1 MTNGAVDGVSTMPG
15 ENELRAILAV
25 PLELAAPAELD
36 ADANLVL
43 LGLSSLEIMR
53 MVGRWNKAGIPADFE
68 VLIDVPTLRAWVT
81 YFAGLETGR

>member
-1 MTNGAVDGVSTMPG
+1 MTNGAVQGVSASPG
-15 ENELRAILAV
+15 ESELRALLAV
-25 PLELAAPAELD
+25 PLELADPAELD

-81 YFAGLETGR
+81 YFTGLETSR

>member
-1 MTNGAVDGVSTMPG
+1 MTNGAVQGVSAIPG
-15 ENELRAILAV
+15 ERELRLLLAA
-25 PLELAAPAELD
+25 PLELAEPAELD

-68 VLIDVPTLRAWVT
+68 ALIEVPTLRAWVT
-81 YFAGLETGR
+81 YFAGLETSR